1 MPEEYVGRLT
11 PDMDVCD
18 IDGHRLG
25 KVARVHRDELSGLP
39 PARNAETAH
48 DEPRRPDVMEVKSG
62 LFGLGGR
69 LYIPVSAI
77 QDATE
82 QCVFVVKQT
91 ADRADEW
98 RRKPDYLDQLR

>member
-1 MPEEYVGRLT
+1 MPEQYVGRLT
-11 PDMDVCD
+11 PGTDVCD

-25 KVARVHRDELSGLP
+25 KVARVYRDEFSGLP

-69 LYIPVSAI
+69 LYIPVSDI

-82 QCVFVVKQT
+82 QCVFVAKHT
-91 ADRADEW
+91 AGRADEW